1 LPRGVC
7 GRRIGWGAPG
17 LGRPSVGRS
26 ASSRLGAG
34 GGSMKGT
41 WGASLLSWCDA
52 RGKEEG
58 IDPRRELRPAA
69 PFTQA
74 SSAVPSTQASPA
86 VRRESSY
93 PSIGAGMQI
102 RVASLY

>member
-1 LPRGVC
+1 MKRS
-7 GRRIGWGAPG
+7 WGTA
-17 LGRPSVGRS
+17 
-26 ASSRLGAG
+26 
-34 GGSMKGT
+34 
-41 WGASLLSWCDA
+41 LLSWCGA

-58 IDPRRELRPAA
+58 IDPRQELRPAA

-74 SSAVPSTQASPA
+74 SPAVPSTQASPA
-86 VRRESSY
+86 VRRESSD

>member
-1 LPRGVC
+1 MKRS
-7 GRRIGWGAPG
+7 WGTA
-17 LGRPSVGRS
+17 
-26 ASSRLGAG
+26 
-34 GGSMKGT
+34 
-41 WGASLLSWCDA
+41 LLSWCGA

-58 IDPRRELRPAA
+58 IDPRQELRPAA

-74 SSAVPSTQASPA
+74 SPAVPSTQASLAVPSTQASPA
-86 VRRESSY
+86 VRRESSD

>member
-1 LPRGVC
+1 MKRS
-7 GRRIGWGAPG
+7 WGA
-17 LGRPSVGRS
+17 
-26 ASSRLGAG
+26 A
-34 GGSMKGT
+34 
-41 WGASLLSWCDA
+41 LLSWCGA

-58 IDPRRELRPAA
+58 IDPRRELRLAA

-74 SSAVPSTQASPA
+74 SPAVPSTQASPA
-86 VRRESSY
+86 VRRESSD